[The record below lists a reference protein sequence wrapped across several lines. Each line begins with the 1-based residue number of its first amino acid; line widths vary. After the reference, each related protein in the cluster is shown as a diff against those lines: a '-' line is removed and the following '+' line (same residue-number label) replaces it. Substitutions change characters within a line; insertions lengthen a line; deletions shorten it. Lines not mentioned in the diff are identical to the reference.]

1 MFLSGTRP
9 RGTPASKKYVHTSA
23 IKVATEFSLARALI
37 LYRTLGLRAIVVVD
51 ENNIAVGML
60 TRQDLL
66 PFHVNSHADRQ
77 ADAAACGLARSITKE
92 SACGDDDT
100 VLEAAA
106 AIELAD
112 LV

>member
-1 MFLSGTRP
+1 MQVQEAQGAFL
-9 RGTPASKKYVHTSA
+9 Y
-23 IKVATEFSLARALI
+23 
-37 LYRTLGLRAIVVVD
+37 
-51 ENNIAVGML
+51 NIAVGML

-77 ADAAACGLARSITKE
+77 ADAAACGLARSTTKE